1 MAENLAAI
9 PETQKS
15 KDTFYPTPR
24 SVAMKMARL
33 VKWDYVSCVL
43 EPSAGKGDLAR
54 EAAYELYK
62 RKHRYYPTYDEPNEY
77 IHEADLDCVEIDKN
91 LQAILRDKGFR
102 VVHDDFLTYHTNKRY
117 DLIFM
122 NPPFS
127 DGDKHLLKALDMVK
141 DGGQVVCLLN
151 AQTLKN
157 PFSYGRQQLVN
168 KLHELGA
175 SIEYMPG
182 AFVEAERGT
191 DTEIAMIYVF
201 VENARADD
209 SWIMDNLR
217 PAHKYADGADE
228 SEYDALAKGNFI
240 DAIVDRYNYEV
251 ECGLRLIHE
260 WKVIRPLIRDRINDD
275 NWSYPILELK
285 INHGH
290 GSDVS
295 ENEYVRKTRK
305 KYWAALFQAPQFMS
319 QLTSNL
325 QNDLYSRV
333 DELADYEFSPYNIYQ
348 LMEDMNK
355 RVIGGIE
362 QTIMKL
368 FDDWIRKY
376 HWDEN
381 AQNRHYFDGW
391 RTNDAFAVNKRVI
404 IPFYDAYSSYSG
416 KLDLGYSAESKLA
429 DIEKVFNYLDG
440 GLTDEAMSLTARL
453 KLAEQSQTSRKIPLK
468 YFYATFYKK
477 GTCHLE
483 FRDMDLLAK
492 FNIFAARHKKWLPPS
507 FGRKRYK
514 DLDQEEKAVVD
525 SFMGN
530 EAAYEK
536 VVARSDYFLADAS
549 EMLMLPGA

>member
-1 MAENLAAI
+1 MAANLASI

-15 KDTFYPTPR
+15 KDSFYPTPR
-24 SVAMKMARL
+24 SVAMKMARM
-33 VKWDYVSCVL
+33 VKWDYVSSVL

-62 RKHRYYPTYDEPNEY
+62 GKHHYYPNYDKMDEY
-77 IHEADLDCVEIDKN
+77 VHGADIDCVEIDPN
-91 LQAILRDKGFR
+91 LSAILRDRGFR
-102 VVHDDFLTYHTNKRY
+102 VVHDDFLSYHTNKHY

-127 DGDKHLLKALDMVK
+127 DGAKHLWKALDMVK

-151 AQTLKN
+151 AQTIKN
-157 PFSYGRQQLVN
+157 PFSYERQLLVK
-168 KLHELGA
+168 KLNELGA
-175 SIEYMPG
+175 SIEYMAG

-191 DTEIAMIYVF
+191 DTEIAMVYAS
-201 VENARADD
+201 VEYSKYDD
-209 SWIMDNLR
+209 SWIMDRLR
-217 PAHKYADGADE
+217 RAHKYADGIAE

-240 DAIVDRYNYEV
+240 DAIIDRYNYEV
-251 ECGLRLIHE
+251 ECGLRLIRE
-260 WKVIRPLIRDRINDD
+260 WRTIRPLILNAICDARY
-275 NWSYPILELK
+275 SFPILELK
-285 INHGH
+285 INHGR
-290 GSDVS
+290 GNDPS
-295 ENEYVRKTRK
+295 ENEYVRITRK
-305 KYWAALFQAPQFMS
+305 KYWSALFESPQFMQ

-325 QNDLYSRV
+325 QNELYSRV
-333 DELADYEFSPYNIYQ
+333 NELADYEFSAYNIYQ

-362 QTIMKL
+362 QTIMNL
-368 FDDWIRKY
+368 FDDWTKKY

-391 RTNDAFAVNKRVI
+391 CTNDAFAVNKKVI
-404 IPFYDAYSSYSG
+404 IPFYDAFSSYSG
-416 KLDLGYSAESKLA
+416 RLEFGYSAESKLA

-440 GLTDEAMSLTARL
+440 GLTEDCASLTMRL
-453 KLAEQSQTSRKIPLK
+453 QTAKMEGNSRKIPLK

-507 FGRKRYK
+507 FGKKRYK
-514 DLDQEEKAVVD
+514 EMNSMEKKVVD
-525 SFMGN
+525 SFMGG

-536 VVARSDYFLADAS
+536 ILERADYFLADAS
-549 EMLMLPGA
+549 EMLALPGS